1 MSDQQKLN
9 VMIDSASVTRIAPAL
24 LYLADQYPL
33 SITLSGTPEQVEQR
47 MAEIV
52 KLLSGSRY
60 SKPTFVFAV
69 GEGLLH
75 SMRGANLAN
84 VAGATREDY
93 AFKLA
98 VR

>member
-1 MSDQQKLN
+1 
-9 VMIDSASVTRIAPAL
+9 MIDSASVATVAPAL

-52 KLLSGSRY
+52 KLLAGSRY
-60 SKPTFVFAV
+60 SKPSFILAV
-69 GEGLLH
+69 GGVLFQ
-75 SMRGANLAN
+75 SVRGANLAN

-93 AFKLA
+93 AFKLKA